1 MHKATFLTAFMTVSL
16 ATSIACAETDYREWQ
31 LDRIHS
37 PTPQQLAREQ
47 AGRVTIYDELWDTDV
62 ERAMET
68 QFDRIPSMM
77 FVRTIITEQA
87 GKPVVDEKT
96 GGNVTEDDDC

>member
-1 MHKATFLTAFMTVSL
+1 MHKVTFLTSLMTASL
-16 ATSIACAETDYREWQ
+16 ATGIACAETDYREWQ

-47 AGRVTIYDELWDTDV
+47 AGRVTIYDGLRDTDV

-68 QFDRIPSMM
+68 RFDRIPSMM
-77 FVRTIITEQA
+77 FVRTVVTDQA
-87 GKPVVDEKT
+87 GNPVDDKKT
-96 GGNVTEDDDC
+96 GGKATEDDDC

>member
-1 MHKATFLTAFMTVSL
+1 MHKVTFLTALMTASL
-16 ATSIACAETDYREWQ
+16 ATGIASAGTDYRKWQ

-47 AGRVTIYDELWDTDV
+47 AGRVTISDELWDTDV

-77 FVRTIITEQA
+77 FVRTIITDQA
-87 GKPVVDEKT
+87 GKPVDDAKT
-96 GGNVTEDDDC
+96 GGNATEDDDC